1 MDALQTGN
9 KHSHTIYI
17 VAGVLLLLLLF
28 SFFQY
33 LSVRSEHKS
42 LQEEAISYE
51 TNQKV
56 IAFTNLFINKV
67 LTIEEDVEFEER
79 LRLENMVRDI
89 DDEEILSAWMI
100 FVESKT
106 EADAQKNVVDLLVT
120 LINKIQ

>member
-1 MDALQTGN
+1 M
-9 KHSHTIYI
+9 
-17 VAGVLLLLLLF
+17 
-28 SFFQY
+28 
-33 LSVRSEHKS
+33 
-42 LQEEAISYE
+42 
-51 TNQKV
+51 
-56 IAFTNLFINKV
+56 